1 MTENE
6 AIEDLSENLKM
17 MIEVI
22 TQFKCFEKSDEEA
35 LVDRIRRKESLEAA
49 IEALKEVQK
58 YRKIGT
64 VEECRKAVDDSHK
77 SHEPV
82 RIYDRFLERDPCE
95 GCMVEGTDCEEFNLP
110 GKGPCLDCAYRREN
124 EQY

>member
-1 MTENE
+1 MTEQE
-6 AIEDLSENLKM
+6 AIKDLSENLKI
-17 MIEVI
+17 MIEVVAK
-22 TQFKCFEKSDEEA
+22 FKCFDKCDEEVLA
-35 LVDRIRRKESLEAA
+35 DRIRRKESLETA

-82 RIYDRFLERDPCE
+82 RIYDRVLERYPCE
-95 GCMVEGTDCEEFNLP
+95 GCMVEGTDYEEFNFP
-110 GKGPCLDCAYRREN
+110 GKGPCLDCEYRWGR
-124 EQY
+124 